1 MAETTANERLER
13 IADACLEKL
22 EKQLVEPNM
31 GKSNAFVVK
40 DVGEAL
46 KALADGLESYNR
58 ATRTIRV
65 GPEWVKLLVAIYKI

>member
-1 MAETTANERLER
+1 MAEETANERLDK

-22 EKQLVEPNM
+22 EKQLIEPNM

-46 KALADGLESYNR
+46 KALAEGLESYRR
-58 ATRTIRV
+58 ATKTIRI
-65 GPEWVKLLVAIYKI
+65 GQE